1 MSVSPA
7 QTAQPTTRP
16 LASAL
21 SVSTDRS
28 APVPALSIV
37 SKQYRH
43 NNGRWFTVHQV
54 FSPTAR
60 LGIFT
65 SIAAAEKFKAA
76 QSEVAA

>member
-1 MSVSPA
+1 MTSTTTPV
-7 QTAQPTTRP
+7 QTTRP

-28 APVPALSIV
+28 APVPALSIRTIRM
-37 SKQYRH
+37 RH

-54 FSPTAR
+54 FSPAGR

-65 SIAAAEKFKAA
+65 TIKAAEKFKAA